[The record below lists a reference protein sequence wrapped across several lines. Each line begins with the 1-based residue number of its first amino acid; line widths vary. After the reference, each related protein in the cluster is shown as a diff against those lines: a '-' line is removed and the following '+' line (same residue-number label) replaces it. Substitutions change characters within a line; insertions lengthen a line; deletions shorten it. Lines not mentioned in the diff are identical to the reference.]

1 MGIKSDEVEL
11 YPRVQIEK
19 IRYLYVFD
27 QVFFHHQ
34 KIEKG
39 RTMIAFSISF
49 SPFGGEMC
57 DMHTHTKVNYG
68 NNAILY
74 GATTNTTTYLIMS

>member
-1 MGIKSDEVEL
+1 MLLKNIYE
-11 YPRVQIEK
+11 EK
-19 IRYLYVFD
+19 NSYLYVFD

-57 DMHTHTKVNYG
+57 DMHTHTKGNYG

-74 GATTNTTTYLIMS
+74 GATTTNTTTYLIM

>member
-1 MGIKSDEVEL
+1 MYEE
-11 YPRVQIEK
+11 ENT
-19 IRYLYVFD
+19 YLYVFD

-49 SPFGGEMC
+49 LPFWGEMC
-57 DMHTHTKVNYG
+57 DMHTHTKGNYR

-74 GATTNTTTYLIMS
+74 GATTTNTTTYLIM